1 MAGEA
6 AAPRKRSKARAP
18 RPLPERTCVAC
29 RTARPKRHLVR
40 VVRTADGTVE
50 VDRTGKRAGRGA
62 YLCPAQ
68 VCWRTARTR
77 KSLDQALAVTVSAE
91 TWTILDEYAERLP
104 MALRE
109 RSGDGGSNGGT
120 ETELSK

>member
-6 AAPRKRSKARAP
+6 VRQAKRQSGRAK

-40 VVRTADGTVE
+40 LVRTPEKSVE

-68 VCWRTARTR
+68 VCWRLARAR
-77 KSLDQALAVTVSAE
+77 RNLDQALAVTIGAE
-91 TWTILDEYAERLP
+91 TWTALEDYAQRLP
-104 MALRE
+104 EALRE
-109 RSGDGGSNGGT
+109 RIGDGGINGGT
-120 ETELSK
+120 ETE

>member
-1 MAGEA
+1 MAA
-6 AAPRKRSKARAP
+6 QAVRQAKRPNGRAK

-40 VVRTADGTVE
+40 LVRTPEQSVE

-68 VCWRTARTR
+68 VCWRLARVR
-77 KSLDQALAVTVSAE
+77 KNLDQALAITIGAE
-91 TWTILDEYAERLP
+91 TWTALEEYAQRLP
-104 MALRE
+104 EALRE
-109 RSGDGGSNGGT
+109 RVGDGGINGGT
-120 ETELSK
+120 ETE